1 MILYALINSQI
12 KNFFTYLKG
21 VIKVGDVRVIGIIED
36 GFLEV
41 NAFHFVQMLDLLFVH
56 LFECKKAIL

>member
-1 MILYALINSQI
+1 M
-12 KNFFTYLKG
+12 
-21 VIKVGDVRVIGIIED
+21 IKVGDVRVIGIIED